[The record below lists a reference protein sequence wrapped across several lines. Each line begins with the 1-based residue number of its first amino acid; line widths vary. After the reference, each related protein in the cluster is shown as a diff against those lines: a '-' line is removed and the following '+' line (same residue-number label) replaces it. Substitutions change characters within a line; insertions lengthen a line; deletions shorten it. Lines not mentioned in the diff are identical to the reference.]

1 MAKIHREDNA
11 RQAAVAGRLIAE
23 SLWRRAIGN
32 KLLAR
37 KRAPS
42 GRILSNQW
50 CAIIASLLY
59 LCRQEAIG
67 KACRVWKYSCAQKCL
82 QCLKRLQSA
91 EVPAVPGKTA
101 GERKPLAES
110 CGASVLRATN
120 EFGMGRMKSEILN
133 ENPEQVTSTKERLVK
148 CVKEVLPST
157 TKTCIWLLK
166 ITLGVSVLILFM
178 RYFKILPWLSATLG
192 PLFNHFG
199 LPGEAALAYVSGYFV
214 NMYAMLA
221 IAGSMD
227 LTARAIT
234 ILGVMSLCSHNMI
247 TETAVQGKTGA
258 NPVRVVITRTLAG
271 FVLAFVLNLILPLSQ
286 SDIAMLGGA
295 VGESEAAVASVAE
308 APTGVASAA
317 GAPATVASV
326 AEAPAGVTSVAE
338 TAPAAVASLTEA
350 PAAVQPLFKELAVE
364 WCYSTLSIL
373 VKMTLLIYSLAILQR
388 ILSEF
393 GVIRWVSKFLKPL
406 LLLFG
411 LPARCSFLWIIANIL
426 GIAYGGAVMMEEVR
440 AGKLSLRDIKL
451 VNQHIG
457 ISHSN
462 LEDLTLV
469 ASIGGIWWV
478 MLLSRWAGS
487 FILVWGY
494 RAEMAIRKKL
504 LTLQTKTTL

>member
-1 MAKIHREDNA
+1 M
-11 RQAAVAGRLIAE
+11 
-23 SLWRRAIGN
+23 
-32 KLLAR
+32 
-37 KRAPS
+37 
-42 GRILSNQW
+42 
-50 CAIIASLLY
+50 C
-59 LCRQEAIG
+59 
-67 KACRVWKYSCAQKCL
+67 
-82 QCLKRLQSA
+82 A

-101 GERKPLAES
+101 RERKPLAES

-295 VGESEAAVASVAE
+295 FEKSEAAVASVAE
-308 APTGVASAA
+308 AP
-317 GAPATVASV
+317 ATVASIT
-326 AEAPAGVTSVAE
+326 EAP
-338 TAPAAVASLTEA
+338 EA

>member
-1 MAKIHREDNA
+1 MVCNYCFFVVSLQA
-11 RQAAVAGRLIAE
+11 R
-23 SLWRRAIGN
+23 
-32 KLLAR
+32 
-37 KRAPS
+37 
-42 GRILSNQW
+42 
-50 CAIIASLLY
+50 
-59 LCRQEAIG
+59 G
-67 KACRVWKYSCAQKCL
+67 KWQKCL
-82 QCLKRLQSA
+82 QCLEIQVCA

-295 VGESEAAVASVAE
+295 VGESEAAVASITV
-308 APTGVASAA
+308 
-317 GAPATVASV
+317 APATEASITVA
-326 AEAPAGVTSVAE
+326 P
-338 TAPAAVASLTEA
+338 EA

>member
-1 MAKIHREDNA
+1 
-11 RQAAVAGRLIAE
+11 
-23 SLWRRAIGN
+23 
-32 KLLAR
+32 
-37 KRAPS
+37 
-42 GRILSNQW
+42 
-50 CAIIASLLY
+50 
-59 LCRQEAIG
+59 
-67 KACRVWKYSCAQKCL
+67 
-82 QCLKRLQSA
+82 
-91 EVPAVPGKTA
+91 
-101 GERKPLAES
+101 
-110 CGASVLRATN
+110 
-120 EFGMGRMKSEILN
+120 MGRMKSEILN

-166 ITLGVSVLILFM
+166 ITIGVSVLILFM

-295 VGESEAAVASVAE
+295 FEKSEAAEASIAV
-308 APTGVASAA
+308 
-317 GAPATVASV
+317 APAAVASV

-338 TAPAAVASLTEA
+338 TAPAAEAPATEASIAVASVTEAPAGVTSVAETAPATEASIAVAPATVAPAAEAPATVASITEA

>member
-1 MAKIHREDNA
+1 MVCNYCFFVVSLQA
-11 RQAAVAGRLIAE
+11 R
-23 SLWRRAIGN
+23 GN
-32 KLLAR
+32 
-37 KRAPS
+37 
-42 GRILSNQW
+42 
-50 CAIIASLLY
+50 
-59 LCRQEAIG
+59 RQG
-67 KACRVWKYSCAQKCL
+67 
-82 QCLKRLQSA
+82 LQSLKILVYA

-166 ITLGVSVLILFM
+166 ITIGVSVLILFM

-295 VGESEAAVASVAE
+295 FEKSEAAVASI
-308 APTGVASAA
+308 
-317 GAPATVASV
+317 
-326 AEAPAGVTSVAE
+326 
-338 TAPAAVASLTEA
+338 TEA

>member
-1 MAKIHREDNA
+1 MVCNYCFFVVSLQA
-11 RQAAVAGRLIAE
+11 R
-23 SLWRRAIGN
+23 
-32 KLLAR
+32 
-37 KRAPS
+37 
-42 GRILSNQW
+42 
-50 CAIIASLLY
+50 
-59 LCRQEAIG
+59 G
-67 KACRVWKYSCAQKCL
+67 KWQKCL
-82 QCLKRLQSA
+82 QCLEIQVCA
-91 EVPAVPGKTA
+91 EEPAEPGKTA

-166 ITLGVSVLILFM
+166 ITIGVSVLILFM

-295 VGESEAAVASVAE
+295 VGQHEAAVAPAAE
-308 APTGVASAA
+308 TPATEASIAA
-317 GAPATVASV
+317 APATVA
-326 AEAPAGVTSVAE
+326 
-338 TAPAAVASLTEA
+338 PAAGASATVASLTEA

>member
-1 MAKIHREDNA
+1 
-11 RQAAVAGRLIAE
+11 
-23 SLWRRAIGN
+23 
-32 KLLAR
+32 
-37 KRAPS
+37 
-42 GRILSNQW
+42 
-50 CAIIASLLY
+50 
-59 LCRQEAIG
+59 
-67 KACRVWKYSCAQKCL
+67 
-82 QCLKRLQSA
+82 
-91 EVPAVPGKTA
+91 
-101 GERKPLAES
+101 
-110 CGASVLRATN
+110 
-120 EFGMGRMKSEILN
+120 MGRMKSEILN

-166 ITLGVSVLILFM
+166 ITIGVSVLILFM

-258 NPVRVVITRTLAG
+258 NPVRIVITRTLAG

-295 VGESEAAVASVAE
+295 VGESEAAVAPAAVASVAE
-308 APTGVASAA
+308 APTGVA
-317 GAPATVASV
+317 PTTEASV

-338 TAPAAVASLTEA
+338 TAPATVASITEA

-364 WCYSTLSIL
+364 WCYSTVSIL

>member
-1 MAKIHREDNA
+1 
-11 RQAAVAGRLIAE
+11 
-23 SLWRRAIGN
+23 
-32 KLLAR
+32 
-37 KRAPS
+37 
-42 GRILSNQW
+42 
-50 CAIIASLLY
+50 
-59 LCRQEAIG
+59 
-67 KACRVWKYSCAQKCL
+67 
-82 QCLKRLQSA
+82 
-91 EVPAVPGKTA
+91 
-101 GERKPLAES
+101 
-110 CGASVLRATN
+110 
-120 EFGMGRMKSEILN
+120 MGRMKSEILN

-166 ITLGVSVLILFM
+166 ITIGVSVLILFM

-295 VGESEAAVASVAE
+295 VGAS
-308 APTGVASAA
+308 
-317 GAPATVASV
+317 
-326 AEAPAGVTSVAE
+326 
-338 TAPAAVASLTEA
+338 EA

>member
-1 MAKIHREDNA
+1 M
-11 RQAAVAGRLIAE
+11 
-23 SLWRRAIGN
+23 
-32 KLLAR
+32 
-37 KRAPS
+37 
-42 GRILSNQW
+42 
-50 CAIIASLLY
+50 
-59 LCRQEAIG
+59 
-67 KACRVWKYSCAQKCL
+67 
-82 QCLKRLQSA
+82 QCLKRLKSTEEPA
-91 EVPAVPGKTA
+91 EPGKTA

-166 ITLGVSVLILFM
+166 ITIGVSVLILFM

-214 NMYAMLA
+214 DMYAMLA

-295 VGESEAAVASVAE
+295 FEKSEAAVASVAE
-308 APTGVASAA
+308 APAGVAPAAGAPATEASITVAPVAETAPAA
-317 GAPATVASV
+317 GAPATVASI
-326 AEAPAGVTSVAE
+326 
-338 TAPAAVASLTEA
+338 TEA

>member
-1 MAKIHREDNA
+1 MVCNYCFFVVSLQA
-11 RQAAVAGRLIAE
+11 R
-23 SLWRRAIGN
+23 
-32 KLLAR
+32 
-37 KRAPS
+37 
-42 GRILSNQW
+42 
-50 CAIIASLLY
+50 
-59 LCRQEAIG
+59 G
-67 KACRVWKYSCAQKCL
+67 KWQKCL
-82 QCLKRLQSA
+82 QCLKRLQST
-91 EVPAVPGKTA
+91 EEPAVPGKTA

-166 ITLGVSVLILFM
+166 ITIGVSVLILFM

-295 VGESEAAVASVAE
+295 FEKSEAAEASIAV
-308 APTGVASAA
+308 
-317 GAPATVASV
+317 APAAVASV

-338 TAPAAVASLTEA
+338 TAPATEASIAVAPATVAPAAEAPATVASITEA

>member
-1 MAKIHREDNA
+1 
-11 RQAAVAGRLIAE
+11 
-23 SLWRRAIGN
+23 
-32 KLLAR
+32 
-37 KRAPS
+37 
-42 GRILSNQW
+42 
-50 CAIIASLLY
+50 
-59 LCRQEAIG
+59 
-67 KACRVWKYSCAQKCL
+67 
-82 QCLKRLQSA
+82 
-91 EVPAVPGKTA
+91 
-101 GERKPLAES
+101 
-110 CGASVLRATN
+110 
-120 EFGMGRMKSEILN
+120 
-133 ENPEQVTSTKERLVK
+133 
-148 CVKEVLPST
+148 
-157 TKTCIWLLK
+157 
-166 ITLGVSVLILFM
+166 M

-295 VGESEAAVASVAE
+295 FEKSEAAVASVAE
-308 APTGVASAA
+308 AP
-317 GAPATVASV
+317 
-326 AEAPAGVTSVAE
+326 
-338 TAPAAVASLTEA
+338 AAVASITEA
-350 PAAVQPLFKELAVE
+350 PAAVQPLFKELVVE

>member
-1 MAKIHREDNA
+1 
-11 RQAAVAGRLIAE
+11 
-23 SLWRRAIGN
+23 
-32 KLLAR
+32 
-37 KRAPS
+37 
-42 GRILSNQW
+42 
-50 CAIIASLLY
+50 
-59 LCRQEAIG
+59 
-67 KACRVWKYSCAQKCL
+67 
-82 QCLKRLQSA
+82 
-91 EVPAVPGKTA
+91 
-101 GERKPLAES
+101 
-110 CGASVLRATN
+110 
-120 EFGMGRMKSEILN
+120 MGRMKSEILN

-166 ITLGVSVLILFM
+166 ITIGVSVLILFM

-295 VGESEAAVASVAE
+295 VGESEAAVASI
-308 APTGVASAA
+308 
-317 GAPATVASV
+317 
-326 AEAPAGVTSVAE
+326 
-338 TAPAAVASLTEA
+338 TEA

-364 WCYSTLSIL
+364 WCYSTVSIL

>member
-1 MAKIHREDNA
+1 
-11 RQAAVAGRLIAE
+11 
-23 SLWRRAIGN
+23 
-32 KLLAR
+32 
-37 KRAPS
+37 
-42 GRILSNQW
+42 
-50 CAIIASLLY
+50 
-59 LCRQEAIG
+59 
-67 KACRVWKYSCAQKCL
+67 
-82 QCLKRLQSA
+82 
-91 EVPAVPGKTA
+91 
-101 GERKPLAES
+101 
-110 CGASVLRATN
+110 
-120 EFGMGRMKSEILN
+120 MGRMKSEILN

-166 ITLGVSVLILFM
+166 ITIGVSVLILFM

-271 FVLAFVLNLILPLSQ
+271 FVLAFVLNLILPLSH

-308 APTGVASAA
+308 APTGVAPAA
-317 GAPATVASV
+317 EAPATEASIAVAPVAETAPATVASI
-326 AEAPAGVTSVAE
+326 
-338 TAPAAVASLTEA
+338 TEA

>member
-1 MAKIHREDNA
+1 
-11 RQAAVAGRLIAE
+11 
-23 SLWRRAIGN
+23 
-32 KLLAR
+32 
-37 KRAPS
+37 
-42 GRILSNQW
+42 
-50 CAIIASLLY
+50 
-59 LCRQEAIG
+59 
-67 KACRVWKYSCAQKCL
+67 
-82 QCLKRLQSA
+82 
-91 EVPAVPGKTA
+91 
-101 GERKPLAES
+101 
-110 CGASVLRATN
+110 
-120 EFGMGRMKSEILN
+120 MGRMKSEILN

-166 ITLGVSVLILFM
+166 ITIGVSVLILFM

-271 FVLAFVLNLILPLSQ
+271 FVLAFVLNLILPLSH

-295 VGESEAAVASVAE
+295 VGESEVVVASVAE
-308 APTGVASAA
+308 APTGVAPAA
-317 GAPATVASV
+317 VASV

-338 TAPAAVASLTEA
+338 TAPAAEASITEA

>member
-1 MAKIHREDNA
+1 MT
-11 RQAAVAGRLIAE
+11 Q
-23 SLWRRAIGN
+23 
-32 KLLAR
+32 
-37 KRAPS
+37 
-42 GRILSNQW
+42 
-50 CAIIASLLY
+50 
-59 LCRQEAIG
+59 
-67 KACRVWKYSCAQKCL
+67 
-82 QCLKRLQSA
+82 
-91 EVPAVPGKTA
+91 
-101 GERKPLAES
+101 
-110 CGASVLRATN
+110 
-120 EFGMGRMKSEILN
+120 
-133 ENPEQVTSTKERLVK
+133 KER
-148 CVKEVLPST
+148 
-157 TKTCIWLLK
+157 
-166 ITLGVSVLILFM
+166 
-178 RYFKILPWLSATLG
+178 
-192 PLFNHFG
+192 
-199 LPGEAALAYVSGYFV
+199 ALTVGQVRGWHVRHFV

-295 VGESEAAVASVAE
+295 FEKSEAAVAEAPATEASIAVAPAAVASVAE

-317 GAPATVASV
+317 VASV
-326 AEAPAGVTSVAE
+326 TEAPAGVTSVAE
-338 TAPAAVASLTEA
+338 TAPATVASITEA

>member
-1 MAKIHREDNA
+1 
-11 RQAAVAGRLIAE
+11 
-23 SLWRRAIGN
+23 
-32 KLLAR
+32 
-37 KRAPS
+37 
-42 GRILSNQW
+42 
-50 CAIIASLLY
+50 
-59 LCRQEAIG
+59 
-67 KACRVWKYSCAQKCL
+67 
-82 QCLKRLQSA
+82 
-91 EVPAVPGKTA
+91 
-101 GERKPLAES
+101 
-110 CGASVLRATN
+110 
-120 EFGMGRMKSEILN
+120 MKSEILN

-166 ITLGVSVLILFM
+166 ITIGVSVLILFM

-295 VGESEAAVASVAE
+295 FEKSEAAVAE
-308 APTGVASAA
+308 
-317 GAPATVASV
+317 APATEASIAVASV

-338 TAPAAVASLTEA
+338 TAPAAVASITEA

>member
-1 MAKIHREDNA
+1 
-11 RQAAVAGRLIAE
+11 
-23 SLWRRAIGN
+23 
-32 KLLAR
+32 
-37 KRAPS
+37 
-42 GRILSNQW
+42 
-50 CAIIASLLY
+50 
-59 LCRQEAIG
+59 
-67 KACRVWKYSCAQKCL
+67 
-82 QCLKRLQSA
+82 
-91 EVPAVPGKTA
+91 
-101 GERKPLAES
+101 
-110 CGASVLRATN
+110 
-120 EFGMGRMKSEILN
+120 MGRMKSEILN

-166 ITLGVSVLILFM
+166 ITIGVSVLILFM

-286 SDIAMLGGA
+286 NDIAMLGGA
-295 VGESEAAVASVAE
+295 VGESEAAVAE
-308 APTGVASAA
+308 
-317 GAPATVASV
+317 APATEASIAVASV

-338 TAPAAVASLTEA
+338 TAPATEASIAVASVAEAPDTEASITVAPAAGVPATVASITEA

>member
-1 MAKIHREDNA
+1 
-11 RQAAVAGRLIAE
+11 
-23 SLWRRAIGN
+23 
-32 KLLAR
+32 
-37 KRAPS
+37 
-42 GRILSNQW
+42 
-50 CAIIASLLY
+50 
-59 LCRQEAIG
+59 
-67 KACRVWKYSCAQKCL
+67 
-82 QCLKRLQSA
+82 
-91 EVPAVPGKTA
+91 
-101 GERKPLAES
+101 
-110 CGASVLRATN
+110 
-120 EFGMGRMKSEILN
+120 
-133 ENPEQVTSTKERLVK
+133 
-148 CVKEVLPST
+148 
-157 TKTCIWLLK
+157 
-166 ITLGVSVLILFM
+166 M

-271 FVLAFVLNLILPLSQ
+271 FVLAFVLNLILPLSH

-308 APTGVASAA
+308 APTGVAAVAEAPATEASIAV
-317 GAPATVASV
+317 APATVA
-326 AEAPAGVTSVAE
+326 PAAE
-338 TAPAAVASLTEA
+338 TPASEASITEA
-350 PAAVQPLFKELAVE
+350 PAAVQPLFKELVVE

>member
-1 MAKIHREDNA
+1 
-11 RQAAVAGRLIAE
+11 
-23 SLWRRAIGN
+23 
-32 KLLAR
+32 
-37 KRAPS
+37 
-42 GRILSNQW
+42 
-50 CAIIASLLY
+50 
-59 LCRQEAIG
+59 
-67 KACRVWKYSCAQKCL
+67 
-82 QCLKRLQSA
+82 
-91 EVPAVPGKTA
+91 
-101 GERKPLAES
+101 
-110 CGASVLRATN
+110 
-120 EFGMGRMKSEILN
+120 MGRMKSEILN

-258 NPVRVVITRTLAG
+258 NPVRVVITRTPAG

-295 VGESEAAVASVAE
+295 VGESEAAVA
-308 APTGVASAA
+308 
-317 GAPATVASV
+317 
-326 AEAPAGVTSVAE
+326 
-338 TAPAAVASLTEA
+338 AV
-350 PAAVQPLFKELAVE
+350 AAVQPLFQELAVE

>member
-1 MAKIHREDNA
+1 
-11 RQAAVAGRLIAE
+11 
-23 SLWRRAIGN
+23 
-32 KLLAR
+32 
-37 KRAPS
+37 
-42 GRILSNQW
+42 
-50 CAIIASLLY
+50 
-59 LCRQEAIG
+59 
-67 KACRVWKYSCAQKCL
+67 
-82 QCLKRLQSA
+82 
-91 EVPAVPGKTA
+91 
-101 GERKPLAES
+101 
-110 CGASVLRATN
+110 
-120 EFGMGRMKSEILN
+120 MGRMKSEILN

-166 ITLGVSVLILFM
+166 ITIGVSVLILFM

-295 VGESEAAVASVAE
+295 VGAS
-308 APTGVASAA
+308 
-317 GAPATVASV
+317 
-326 AEAPAGVTSVAE
+326 
-338 TAPAAVASLTEA
+338 EA

-462 LEDLTLV
+462 LEDLALV

-478 MLLSRWAGS
+478 MLVSRWAGS

>member
-1 MAKIHREDNA
+1 
-11 RQAAVAGRLIAE
+11 
-23 SLWRRAIGN
+23 
-32 KLLAR
+32 
-37 KRAPS
+37 
-42 GRILSNQW
+42 
-50 CAIIASLLY
+50 
-59 LCRQEAIG
+59 
-67 KACRVWKYSCAQKCL
+67 
-82 QCLKRLQSA
+82 
-91 EVPAVPGKTA
+91 
-101 GERKPLAES
+101 
-110 CGASVLRATN
+110 
-120 EFGMGRMKSEILN
+120 
-133 ENPEQVTSTKERLVK
+133 
-148 CVKEVLPST
+148 
-157 TKTCIWLLK
+157 
-166 ITLGVSVLILFM
+166 M

-199 LPGEAALAYVSGYFV
+199 LPGEAALAYVSSYFV

-295 VGESEAAVASVAE
+295 VGESEAAVAE
-308 APTGVASAA
+308 APATEASIAV
-317 GAPATVASV
+317 APATVAPAAV
-326 AEAPAGVTSVAE
+326 APVAE
-338 TAPAAVASLTEA
+338 TAPAAVASITEA

>member
-1 MAKIHREDNA
+1 MLEGAPM
-11 RQAAVAGRLIAE
+11 
-23 SLWRRAIGN
+23 RRSIGN

-42 GRILSNQW
+42 GRILSDQW

-59 LCRQEAIG
+59 LCRARG
-67 KACRVWKYSCAQKCL
+67 KWQKSL
-82 QCLKRLQSA
+82 QCLEILVCA
-91 EVPAVPGKTA
+91 EAPAVPGKTA

-166 ITLGVSVLILFM
+166 ITIGVSVLILFM

-295 VGESEAAVASVAE
+295 FEKSEAAVAE
-308 APTGVASAA
+308 APATEASIAV
-317 GAPATVASV
+317 APATVAPAAV
-326 AEAPAGVTSVAE
+326 APVAE
-338 TAPAAVASLTEA
+338 TAPAAVASITEA

>member
-1 MAKIHREDNA
+1 
-11 RQAAVAGRLIAE
+11 
-23 SLWRRAIGN
+23 
-32 KLLAR
+32 
-37 KRAPS
+37 
-42 GRILSNQW
+42 
-50 CAIIASLLY
+50 
-59 LCRQEAIG
+59 
-67 KACRVWKYSCAQKCL
+67 
-82 QCLKRLQSA
+82 
-91 EVPAVPGKTA
+91 
-101 GERKPLAES
+101 
-110 CGASVLRATN
+110 
-120 EFGMGRMKSEILN
+120 MGRMKSEILN

-308 APTGVASAA
+308 AP
-317 GAPATVASV
+317 
-326 AEAPAGVTSVAE
+326 AGVTSVAE
-338 TAPAAVASLTEA
+338 TAPATEASITVAPVAETAPAAGAPATVASITEA
-350 PAAVQPLFKELAVE
+350 PAAVQPLFKELVVE

>member
-1 MAKIHREDNA
+1 MVCNYCFFVVSLQA
-11 RQAAVAGRLIAE
+11 R
-23 SLWRRAIGN
+23 
-32 KLLAR
+32 
-37 KRAPS
+37 
-42 GRILSNQW
+42 
-50 CAIIASLLY
+50 
-59 LCRQEAIG
+59 G
-67 KACRVWKYSCAQKCL
+67 KWQKCL
-82 QCLKRLQSA
+82 QCLEIQVCA

-166 ITLGVSVLILFM
+166 ITIGVSVLILFM

-295 VGESEAAVASVAE
+295 FEKSEAAVASV
-308 APTGVASAA
+308 T
-317 GAPATVASV
+317 
-326 AEAPAGVTSVAE
+326 EAPAGVTSVAE
-338 TAPAAVASLTEA
+338 TAPATEASITVAPVAETAPAAGAPATVASITEA

>member
-1 MAKIHREDNA
+1 
-11 RQAAVAGRLIAE
+11 
-23 SLWRRAIGN
+23 
-32 KLLAR
+32 
-37 KRAPS
+37 
-42 GRILSNQW
+42 
-50 CAIIASLLY
+50 
-59 LCRQEAIG
+59 
-67 KACRVWKYSCAQKCL
+67 
-82 QCLKRLQSA
+82 
-91 EVPAVPGKTA
+91 
-101 GERKPLAES
+101 
-110 CGASVLRATN
+110 
-120 EFGMGRMKSEILN
+120 MGRMKSEILN

-166 ITLGVSVLILFM
+166 ITIGVSVLILFM

-295 VGESEAAVASVAE
+295 VGKSEAAVAE
-308 APTGVASAA
+308 
-317 GAPATVASV
+317 APATVASITEAPAAVASV

-338 TAPAAVASLTEA
+338 TTPATEASITVAPAAGAPASEASITVAPATVTPAAGAPATEASITEA

>member
-1 MAKIHREDNA
+1 MVCNYCFFVVSLQA
-11 RQAAVAGRLIAE
+11 R
-23 SLWRRAIGN
+23 
-32 KLLAR
+32 
-37 KRAPS
+37 
-42 GRILSNQW
+42 
-50 CAIIASLLY
+50 
-59 LCRQEAIG
+59 G
-67 KACRVWKYSCAQKCL
+67 KWQKCL
-82 QCLKRLQSA
+82 QCLEILVCA
-91 EVPAVPGKTA
+91 EVPAVPEKTA

-295 VGESEAAVASVAE
+295 FEKSEAAVASV
-308 APTGVASAA
+308 T
-317 GAPATVASV
+317 
-326 AEAPAGVTSVAE
+326 EAPAGVTSVAE
-338 TAPAAVASLTEA
+338 TAPATEASITVAPVAETAPAAVASITEA

>member
-1 MAKIHREDNA
+1 
-11 RQAAVAGRLIAE
+11 
-23 SLWRRAIGN
+23 
-32 KLLAR
+32 
-37 KRAPS
+37 
-42 GRILSNQW
+42 
-50 CAIIASLLY
+50 
-59 LCRQEAIG
+59 
-67 KACRVWKYSCAQKCL
+67 
-82 QCLKRLQSA
+82 
-91 EVPAVPGKTA
+91 
-101 GERKPLAES
+101 
-110 CGASVLRATN
+110 
-120 EFGMGRMKSEILN
+120 MGRMKSEILN

-295 VGESEAAVASVAE
+295 FEKSEAAVASMAEAPAGVAPAAGAPASEASITVAPAAVAPTAVASVAE
-308 APTGVASAA
+308 APTGV
-317 GAPATVASV
+317 
-326 AEAPAGVTSVAE
+326 TSVAE
-338 TAPAAVASLTEA
+338 TAPATVAPAAEAPATEASIAVAPAAEAPATEASITEA
-350 PAAVQPLFKELAVE
+350 PAAAQPLFKELVVE

>member
-1 MAKIHREDNA
+1 MVCNYCFFVVSLQA
-11 RQAAVAGRLIAE
+11 R
-23 SLWRRAIGN
+23 
-32 KLLAR
+32 
-37 KRAPS
+37 
-42 GRILSNQW
+42 
-50 CAIIASLLY
+50 
-59 LCRQEAIG
+59 G
-67 KACRVWKYSCAQKCL
+67 KWHKSL
-82 QCLKRLQSA
+82 QCLEILVCA
-91 EVPAVPGKTA
+91 EAPAVPGKTA

-148 CVKEVLPST
+148 CVKEILPST

-166 ITLGVSVLILFM
+166 ITIGVSVLILFM

-271 FVLAFVLNLILPLSQ
+271 FVLAFVLNLILPLSH

-317 GAPATVASV
+317 EAPATEASIAVAPATVAPAAVASV

-338 TAPAAVASLTEA
+338 TAPAAEASITEA

>member
-1 MAKIHREDNA
+1 
-11 RQAAVAGRLIAE
+11 
-23 SLWRRAIGN
+23 
-32 KLLAR
+32 
-37 KRAPS
+37 
-42 GRILSNQW
+42 
-50 CAIIASLLY
+50 
-59 LCRQEAIG
+59 
-67 KACRVWKYSCAQKCL
+67 
-82 QCLKRLQSA
+82 
-91 EVPAVPGKTA
+91 
-101 GERKPLAES
+101 
-110 CGASVLRATN
+110 
-120 EFGMGRMKSEILN
+120 MGRMKSEILN

-166 ITLGVSVLILFM
+166 ITIGVSVLILFM

-295 VGESEAAVASVAE
+295 VGESEVV
-308 APTGVASAA
+308 
-317 GAPATVASV
+317 VASV
-326 AEAPAGVTSVAE
+326 AEAPAT
-338 TAPAAVASLTEA
+338 VASITEA

>member
-1 MAKIHREDNA
+1 MVCNYCFFVVSLQA
-11 RQAAVAGRLIAE
+11 R
-23 SLWRRAIGN
+23 
-32 KLLAR
+32 
-37 KRAPS
+37 
-42 GRILSNQW
+42 
-50 CAIIASLLY
+50 
-59 LCRQEAIG
+59 G
-67 KACRVWKYSCAQKCL
+67 KCKKSL
-82 QCLKRLQSA
+82 QCLEKLQSA
-91 EVPAVPGKTA
+91 EVLAVPGKTA
-101 GERKPLAES
+101 RERKPLAES

-166 ITLGVSVLILFM
+166 ITIGVSVLILFM

-258 NPVRVVITRTLAG
+258 NPVRVVITRTMAG

-308 APTGVASAA
+308 AP
-317 GAPATVASV
+317 
-326 AEAPAGVTSVAE
+326 AGV
-338 TAPAAVASLTEA
+338 APAAVAPAAEASIAVAPEA
-350 PAAVQPLFKELAVE
+350 PAAVQPLFKELVVE
-364 WCYSTLSIL
+364 WCYSTVSIL

>member
-1 MAKIHREDNA
+1 MVCNYCFFVVSLQA
-11 RQAAVAGRLIAE
+11 R
-23 SLWRRAIGN
+23 
-32 KLLAR
+32 
-37 KRAPS
+37 
-42 GRILSNQW
+42 
-50 CAIIASLLY
+50 
-59 LCRQEAIG
+59 G
-67 KACRVWKYSCAQKCL
+67 KCKKSL
-82 QCLKRLQSA
+82 QCLEIQVCA

-166 ITLGVSVLILFM
+166 ITIGVSVLILFM

-295 VGESEAAVASVAE
+295 VGESEAAVA
-308 APTGVASAA
+308 
-317 GAPATVASV
+317 
-326 AEAPAGVTSVAE
+326 
-338 TAPAAVASLTEA
+338 AV
-350 PAAVQPLFKELAVE
+350 AAVQPLFKELAVE

-411 LPARCSFLWIIANIL
+411 LPARCSFLWIVANIL

-462 LEDLTLV
+462 LEDLALV

>member
-1 MAKIHREDNA
+1 M
-11 RQAAVAGRLIAE
+11 Q
-23 SLWRRAIGN
+23 
-32 KLLAR
+32 
-37 KRAPS
+37 
-42 GRILSNQW
+42 
-50 CAIIASLLY
+50 C
-59 LCRQEAIG
+59 QE
-67 KACRVWKYSCAQKCL
+67 
-82 QCLKRLQSA
+82 RLQSA
-91 EVPAVPGKTA
+91 EVPAVPRKTA

-166 ITLGVSVLILFM
+166 ITLEVSVLILFM

-214 NMYAMLA
+214 NIYAMLA

-295 VGESEAAVASVAE
+295 FEKSEAAVASI
-308 APTGVASAA
+308 
-317 GAPATVASV
+317 
-326 AEAPAGVTSVAE
+326 
-338 TAPAAVASLTEA
+338 TEA

>member
-1 MAKIHREDNA
+1 M
-11 RQAAVAGRLIAE
+11 
-23 SLWRRAIGN
+23 
-32 KLLAR
+32 
-37 KRAPS
+37 
-42 GRILSNQW
+42 
-50 CAIIASLLY
+50 
-59 LCRQEAIG
+59 
-67 KACRVWKYSCAQKCL
+67 
-82 QCLKRLQSA
+82 
-91 EVPAVPGKTA
+91 PGKL
-101 GERKPLAES
+101 RRCKKPLAES

-166 ITLGVSVLILFM
+166 ITIGVSVLILFM

-295 VGESEAAVASVAE
+295 VGKSEAAVASVAE
-308 APTGVASAA
+308 APATEASITVASAAETAPASEASIAVAPATVAPAA
-317 GAPATVASV
+317 GAPATEASI
-326 AEAPAGVTSVAE
+326 
-338 TAPAAVASLTEA
+338 TEA

-411 LPARCSFLWIIANIL
+411 LPARCSFLWIVANIL

>member
-1 MAKIHREDNA
+1 
-11 RQAAVAGRLIAE
+11 
-23 SLWRRAIGN
+23 
-32 KLLAR
+32 
-37 KRAPS
+37 
-42 GRILSNQW
+42 
-50 CAIIASLLY
+50 
-59 LCRQEAIG
+59 
-67 KACRVWKYSCAQKCL
+67 
-82 QCLKRLQSA
+82 
-91 EVPAVPGKTA
+91 
-101 GERKPLAES
+101 
-110 CGASVLRATN
+110 
-120 EFGMGRMKSEILN
+120 MGRMKSEILN

-295 VGESEAAVASVAE
+295 VGESEAAVAE
-308 APTGVASAA
+308 APTGVAPAA
-317 GAPATVASV
+317 ETPASEASITVAPAAVAPATEASIAVAPAAVASV
-326 AEAPAGVTSVAE
+326 AEAPAN
-338 TAPAAVASLTEA
+338 VASITEA
-350 PAAVQPLFKELAVE
+350 PAAVQPLFKELVVE

>member
-1 MAKIHREDNA
+1 MAEEPAVPGKTVERRSACSAWKNCRE
-11 RQAAVAGRLIAE
+11 Q
-23 SLWRRAIGN
+23 
-32 KLLAR
+32 
-37 KRAPS
+37 
-42 GRILSNQW
+42 
-50 CAIIASLLY
+50 
-59 LCRQEAIG
+59 
-67 KACRVWKYSCAQKCL
+67 KYL
-82 QCLKRLQSA
+82 QCLEIQVCA

-166 ITLGVSVLILFM
+166 ITIGVSVLILFM

-295 VGESEAAVASVAE
+295 FEKSEAAVASVAE
-308 APTGVASAA
+308 APAGVAPAAGAPVA
-317 GAPATVASV
+317 GAPATVASI
-326 AEAPAGVTSVAE
+326 
-338 TAPAAVASLTEA
+338 TEA

>member
-1 MAKIHREDNA
+1 
-11 RQAAVAGRLIAE
+11 
-23 SLWRRAIGN
+23 
-32 KLLAR
+32 
-37 KRAPS
+37 
-42 GRILSNQW
+42 
-50 CAIIASLLY
+50 
-59 LCRQEAIG
+59 
-67 KACRVWKYSCAQKCL
+67 
-82 QCLKRLQSA
+82 
-91 EVPAVPGKTA
+91 
-101 GERKPLAES
+101 
-110 CGASVLRATN
+110 
-120 EFGMGRMKSEILN
+120 MGRMKSEILN

-166 ITLGVSVLILFM
+166 ITIGVSVLILFM

-295 VGESEAAVASVAE
+295 FEKSEAAVASVAE
-308 APTGVASAA
+308 APTGVAPSAVASVA
-317 GAPATVASV
+317 GAPATEGSIAV
-326 AEAPAGVTSVAE
+326 
-338 TAPAAVASLTEA
+338 APAAVASITEA

>member
-1 MAKIHREDNA
+1 MLEGAPM
-11 RQAAVAGRLIAE
+11 
-23 SLWRRAIGN
+23 RRAIGN

-42 GRILSNQW
+42 GRMLSNQW

-59 LCRQEAIG
+59 LCRQETIG
-67 KACRVWKYSCAQKCL
+67 KACSAWKNCRAQKCL
-82 QCLKRLQSA
+82 QCLERLQSA

-166 ITLGVSVLILFM
+166 ITIGVSVLILFM

-295 VGESEAAVASVAE
+295 VGESEAV
-308 APTGVASAA
+308 
-317 GAPATVASV
+317 VASV

-338 TAPAAVASLTEA
+338 TAPATEASIAVASVAGAPATVASITVA

>member
-1 MAKIHREDNA
+1 MVCNYCFFVVSLQA
-11 RQAAVAGRLIAE
+11 R
-23 SLWRRAIGN
+23 GN
-32 KLLAR
+32 
-37 KRAPS
+37 
-42 GRILSNQW
+42 
-50 CAIIASLLY
+50 
-59 LCRQEAIG
+59 RQG
-67 KACRVWKYSCAQKCL
+67 
-82 QCLKRLQSA
+82 LQSLKILVCA

-166 ITLGVSVLILFM
+166 ITIGVSVLILFM

-295 VGESEAAVASVAE
+295 FEKSEAAVASVAE
-308 APTGVASAA
+308 APAGVASI
-317 GAPATVASV
+317 
-326 AEAPAGVTSVAE
+326 
-338 TAPAAVASLTEA
+338 TEA
-350 PAAVQPLFKELAVE
+350 PAAVQPLFKELVVE
-364 WCYSTLSIL
+364 WCYSTVSIL

>member
-1 MAKIHREDNA
+1 MVCNYCFFVVSLQA
-11 RQAAVAGRLIAE
+11 R
-23 SLWRRAIGN
+23 
-32 KLLAR
+32 
-37 KRAPS
+37 
-42 GRILSNQW
+42 
-50 CAIIASLLY
+50 
-59 LCRQEAIG
+59 G
-67 KACRVWKYSCAQKCL
+67 KWQKCL
-82 QCLKRLQSA
+82 QCLEIQVCA

-295 VGESEAAVASVAE
+295 FEKSEAAV
-308 APTGVASAA
+308 
-317 GAPATVASV
+317 
-326 AEAPAGVTSVAE
+326 
-338 TAPAAVASLTEA
+338 
-350 PAAVQPLFKELAVE
+350 AAVQPLFKELAVE

>member
-1 MAKIHREDNA
+1 MLEGAPM
-11 RQAAVAGRLIAE
+11 
-23 SLWRRAIGN
+23 RRAIGN
-32 KLLAR
+32 KLFAR
-37 KRAPS
+37 KIAAS

-59 LCRQEAIG
+59 LCRARG
-67 KACRVWKYSCAQKCL
+67 KWQKSL
-82 QCLKRLQSA
+82 QCLEILVCA
-91 EVPAVPGKTA
+91 EVPAAPKKTA

-110 CGASVLRATN
+110 CVASVLRATN

-166 ITLGVSVLILFM
+166 ITIGVSVLILFM

-295 VGESEAAVASVAE
+295 VGQHEAAVAEAPATEASIAVAPAAVASAAVASVAE
-308 APTGVASAA
+308 APADVTSVAE
-317 GAPATVASV
+317 APATVASI
-326 AEAPAGVTSVAE
+326 
-338 TAPAAVASLTEA
+338 TEA
-350 PAAVQPLFKELAVE
+350 PTAVQPIFKELAVE

>member
-1 MAKIHREDNA
+1 MVCNYCFFVVSLQA
-11 RQAAVAGRLIAE
+11 R
-23 SLWRRAIGN
+23 
-32 KLLAR
+32 
-37 KRAPS
+37 
-42 GRILSNQW
+42 
-50 CAIIASLLY
+50 
-59 LCRQEAIG
+59 G
-67 KACRVWKYSCAQKCL
+67 KWQKCL
-82 QCLKRLQSA
+82 QCLEILVCA
-91 EVPAVPGKTA
+91 EEPAVPGKTA

-166 ITLGVSVLILFM
+166 ITIGVSVLILFM

-295 VGESEAAVASVAE
+295 VGQHEAAVAE
-308 APTGVASAA
+308 
-317 GAPATVASV
+317 APATEASIAVAPATVAPAAVASV

-338 TAPAAVASLTEA
+338 TAPAAEASITEA